1 MIIPKYIIDK
11 KKTKKEWKDYFTSEL
26 TIHSINNQIYNSKDE
41 ALSHRKVFT
50 QLKKEKSTQLSI
62 TAVNIK
68 KFDNISTQNEI
79 ALNFQNTKKILLNI
93 SQFNFEI
100 THPKPCSKPNHK
112 SIKHKLYENI
122 YKNYN
127 DKTIQDIDLT
137 NYKAL
142 SYKVQH
148 SLHSFPITKHHSK
161 EPSMSS
167 SYTQNSNYD
176 EVHAII
182 QEHNKDL
189 SSREPKRTKK
199 YLTVDSFSDIYKQS
213 SYTDRSSKPE
223 RSELL
228 QSEVPF
234 HLFKKSTLC
243 RNMYRHVHFG
253 NKKGSNINS
262 NY

>member
-11 KKTKKEWKDYFTSEL
+11 KKTKKEWKEYFTSEL

-100 THPKPCSKPNHK
+100 THPKPYSKPNHK

-243 RNMYRHVHFG
+243 RNMYRHVHLG

>member
-1 MIIPKYIIDK
+1 MIIPIYIIDK

-213 SYTDRSSKPE
+213 SYTDRSSKPD

-243 RNMYRHVHFG
+243 RNMYRHVHLG

>member
-79 ALNFQNTKKILLNI
+79 TLNFQNTKKILLNI

-127 DKTIQDIDLT
+127 DKKIQDIDLT

-213 SYTDRSSKPE
+213 SYTDRSSKPD

-243 RNMYRHVHFG
+243 RNMYRHVHLG

>member
-11 KKTKKEWKDYFTSEL
+11 KKTKKEWKDYFTSEF

-41 ALSHRKVFT
+41 ALSHRKVFS

-68 KFDNISTQNEI
+68 KFDNKSTRNEI
-79 ALNFQNTKKILLNI
+79 ALNVQNTKKILLNI

-127 DKTIQDIDLT
+127 DKKIQDIDLT

-213 SYTDRSSKPE
+213 SYTDRSSKPD

-228 QSEVPF
+228 QREVPF

-243 RNMYRHVHFG
+243 RNMYRHVHLG

>member
-1 MIIPKYIIDK
+1 MIIPIYIIDK
-11 KKTKKEWKDYFTSEL
+11 KKTKKKWKDYFTSEL

-79 ALNFQNTKKILLNI
+79 TLNFQNTKKILLNI

-127 DKTIQDIDLT
+127 DKKIQDIDLT

-213 SYTDRSSKPE
+213 SYTDRSSKPD

-243 RNMYRHVHFG
+243 RNMYRHVHLG

>member
-68 KFDNISTQNEI
+68 KFDNISKQNEI
-79 ALNFQNTKKILLNI
+79 TLNFQNTKKILLNI

-100 THPKPCSKPNHK
+100 THPKPYSKANHK

-127 DKTIQDIDLT
+127 DKKIQDIDLT

-213 SYTDRSSKPE
+213 SYTDRSSKPD

-243 RNMYRHVHFG
+243 RNMYRHVHLG